1 MSLAHL
7 LEPAQLVQAVALAL
21 SIFNLVAFL
30 WLTLTVLLNGDRE
43 AGITRLGIVGLGLSA
58 FFFFLHAML
67 ISSPLP
73 AFPTP
78 PSATNTSGLT
88 FLDILWHFLWLP
100 GLGVPYI
107 WFTIGL
113 HYAALISPR
122 WRQRR
127 PMLLISSG
135 ILGFILLLLL
145 IFNQSTA
152 TFVGTLRL
160 LVYGDPLNTTHA
172 GLLLSLVLLPVLF
185 LVYVTFCA
193 IGPWFTP
200 SRVSRLLKVLW
211 NACLGRLE
219 FDDNQPLR
227 AGSNQRDAPL
237 ISPTAAAGR
246 DHQTK
251 LSSLRFAL
259 EDAFWDDPADVEL
272 LEEPILSW
280 HLARPGLLLA
290 ALLMAGLTT
299 SLGVLGLRSLLDWL
313 AIVQHHLHDK
323 SGGYSLPAPPVLT
336 TIPLNLLVLDL
347 IASGAVALIILLLG
361 YSVVRHG
368 VLIERPLPRRGF
380 LEQWRGIV
388 IVATTIAIFI
398 VLLVNLTHSSL
409 AGLLLITSLATVVYA
424 MFTWSSYTAHD
435 RYIALLGPFLR
446 STGVRHWL
454 NIDLQKTEQGL
465 EDLFSH
471 LCHDVLAVRFARLVV
486 RAGPLRRS
494 FNYCWPVGASAELA
508 ERVSIPRPSPQRSEA
523 ERVSILRPAGEVGAI
538 DRSMASIS
546 GRESVSIQAHRLR
559 MTVDGQMIICW
570 VLPMYDER
578 GLVATLYLGPRQDGG
593 AFTDEDMDLAHAC
606 GQRILDTLGDHEAMQ
621 AVAGLLRH
629 RIVDV
634 KLLGAQQ
641 RRVLHD
647 EILPQM
653 HLALLR
659 LEKLH
664 SLTDAL
670 IRTSGM
676 ITDCVGSNARDEVGY
691 HQSST
696 ALDEAI
702 GLISDAHRRLAAMMR
717 ATVPSAPHHLERDGM
732 MYAIRTMLEQD
743 FQNAFDEV
751 EWRVSHETATCIDEI
766 TPPAIAELIFAA
778 VQEALR
784 NAARHARGPDVHRR
798 LRLILKA
805 SCDPHLEVI
814 VADDG
819 VGLASANGSTT
830 GTGGGLLTHSALLA
844 IAGGS
849 LTIKSAPGEGVT
861 VRIFLP
867 AEALR

>member
-30 WLTLTVLLNGDRE
+30 WLTLTVLLNGDRG
-43 AGITRLGIVGLGLSA
+43 AGITRLGVVGLGLSA

-67 ISSPLP
+67 ISSPVP
-73 AFPTP
+73 AFPIP
-78 PSATNTSGLT
+78 LSATNTSGLT

-145 IFNQSTA
+145 IFNRSTA

-211 NACLGRLE
+211 NACLGRLVVSE
-219 FDDNQPLR
+219 HSR
-227 AGSNQRDAPL
+227 S
-237 ISPTAAAGR
+237 
-246 DHQTK
+246 K

-299 SLGVLGLRSLLDWL
+299 SLGVLGIRSLLDWL

-323 SGGYSLPAPPVLT
+323 SGGYSSPAPPVLT

-347 IASGAVALIILLLG
+347 IASGAVALIILLIG

-494 FNYCWPVGASAELA
+494 FNYCWPLGADLS
-508 ERVSIPRPSPQRSEA
+508 RPSPQRSEA
-523 ERVSILRPAGEVGAI
+523 ERVSILRPAGGVGAI
-538 DRSMASIS
+538 DRSMASIP
-546 GRESVSIQAHRLR
+546 GRESVDIQAHRLR

-647 EILPQM
+647 EILPHM

-659 LEKLH
+659 LETLH
-664 SLTDAL
+664 SLTD
-670 IRTSGM
+670 G
-676 ITDCVGSNARDEVGY
+676 
-691 HQSST
+691 T

-702 GLISDAHRRLAAMMR
+702 GMISDAHRRLAAMMR
-717 ATVPSAPHHLERDGM
+717 ATVPSAPHHLERDGV

-751 EWRVSHETATCIDEI
+751 EWRVPDETAACIDEI

-784 NAARHARGPDVHRR
+784 NAARHARGSDVHRR
-798 LRLILKA
+798 LRLTLKA

-819 VGLASANGSTT
+819 VGIASANSSTT